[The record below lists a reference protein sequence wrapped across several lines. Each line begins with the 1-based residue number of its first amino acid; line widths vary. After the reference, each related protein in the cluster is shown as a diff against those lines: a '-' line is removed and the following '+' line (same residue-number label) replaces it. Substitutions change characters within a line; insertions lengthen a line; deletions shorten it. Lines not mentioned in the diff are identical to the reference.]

1 MTDNPIPIGSQ
12 EGNQLE
18 TVVHQ
23 INRAL
28 GAYSD
33 MDWNYSRIAL
43 VIRALSDIDSPYVL
57 RVERLDLTTKAG
69 QKSLK
74 SLADEVKWGDRHSS
88 ELGMLEVVSLRINKA
103 LLESTNDEFWQHKRA
118 VLRIIRKEELATEHS
133 THAIWY
139 HVTEVAG
146 EDFDNR

>member
-1 MTDNPIPIGSQ
+1 MEVLVN
-12 EGNQLE
+12 
-18 TVVHQ
+18 Q
-23 INRAL
+23 INSAL
-28 GAYSD
+28 MAYSD
-33 MDWNYSRIAL
+33 KDWNYSRIAL
-43 VIRALSDIDSPYVL
+43 VIRPLQEFDGPYVL
-57 RVERLDLTTKAG
+57 RIDRLDLTAKAG
-69 QKSLK
+69 QKDLK
-74 SLADEVKWGDRHSS
+74 ALIDEVKWGGRHSS
-88 ELGMLEVVSLRINKA
+88 ELGILEVVSLRINKA